1 LTGRRGCDNLV
12 FWVWISFHSPKNPI
26 SQLWVEIMERKFP
39 GRFTMLFKL
48 FSFALFTALLFV
60 FPFVAVGAQLTVA
73 WDPNTE
79 ADLKGY
85 RVYYGTA
92 SRSYG
97 PPFDVGKAT
106 SYTLTNLAPGQ
117 KFFIAVTAYDTSDKE
132 SAFSNEVSATT
143 PALEGIRA
151 PNVLT
156 GPTSGRTA
164 VALSYTAGG
173 SSSSL
178 GHSIQYQFDW
188 KGDGTVLSPWG
199 SAVQSRTWTAGG
211 TYRVRA
217 RARCA
222 IHTNLV
228 SGWSDSLSVS
238 IGVPRYLSAAG
249 SPIINSFAIEN
260 GSPTTHTRRVILHN
274 VATNKPRYYMASE
287 SSEFS
292 GARWRF
298 YSRRPKFP
306 LSAGAGKKT
315 IYFKVKNRFGESP
328 VVSGT
333 ITVRE
338 EGILV
343 PNN

>member
-1 LTGRRGCDNLV
+1 MEKTLSRSLTILFILFLFV
-12 FWVWISFHSPKNPI
+12 SFI
-26 SQLWVEIMERKFP
+26 TF
-39 GRFTMLFKL
+39 
-48 FSFALFTALLFV
+48 LFV
-60 FPFVAVGAQLTVA
+60 FPSYAFGAQLTVA
-73 WDPNTE
+73 WDPNTDE
-79 ADLKGY
+79 DLKGY
-85 RVYYGTA
+85 RVYCGTA
-92 SRSYG
+92 SRTYG

-143 PALEGIRA
+143 PALEAVRT

-156 GPTSGRTA
+156 GPTSGRTG

-188 KGDGTVLSPWG
+188 KGDGTVLSSWG

-211 TYRVRA
+211 IYRIRA

-222 IHTNLV
+222 IHTALV

-249 SPIINSFAIEN
+249 SPMIHSFAIEN

-287 SSEFS
+287 SSKFT
-292 GARWRF
+292 GAKWRY
-298 YSRRPKFP
+298 YSQRPKFT
-306 LSAGAGKKT
+306 LSAGAGTKT
-315 IYFKVKNRFGESP
+315 VYFKVKNSIGESP
-328 VVSGT
+328 VVSDT
-333 ITVRE
+333 IR
-338 EGILV
+338 LK
-343 PNN
+343 